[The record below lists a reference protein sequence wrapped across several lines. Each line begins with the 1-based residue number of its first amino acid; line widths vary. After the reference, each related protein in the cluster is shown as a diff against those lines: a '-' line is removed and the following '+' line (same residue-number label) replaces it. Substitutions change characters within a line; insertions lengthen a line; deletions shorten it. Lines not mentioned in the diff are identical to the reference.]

1 MNPVQSP
8 ESLEAVETSLEQAKQ
23 MAFAA
28 VKAELDP
35 EYRYKIRVEQE
46 NDRWR
51 FVILPEGRV
60 RGGGAKVTVSK
71 EAEMKIID
79 IIYLQ

>member
-1 MNPVQSP
+1 MNSPQTP
-8 ESLEAVETSLEQAKQ
+8 ESSEAVEISLEQAKQ
-23 MAFAA
+23 IAFDA
-28 VKAELDP
+28 VKTELDP
-35 EYRYKIRVEQE
+35 EYRYKIRVEEE

-71 EAEMKIID
+71 AAEIID